1 MNERTIAAMVVMAL
15 AIIALVVLSLA
26 LAEAQGALNRVTRS
40 SLNNLI
46 LGLQTD
52 QELSQFSR
60 MKRIDRIH
68 RAQNLISQRQVTGSA
83 CAFFRIICDI
93 MVGVLVACMA
103 ALGGMPLW
111 EQLLC
116 GVVMAILVAAI
127 SVTLGPRGR
136 SRQPMEA
143 LLKHVRLVGMAVLL
157 TPFKRRRQAEASAR
171 KNLRGELSDDEE
183 LEKIQI
189 EQGRAMV
196 DQLVEAG
203 AFDPEISEML
213 KNVLT
218 LSTTLTRE
226 IMVPRTDMICIS
238 KDASLD
244 SALKLFSRSGFSRI
258 PAIGEDVDDLVG
270 IVYLKDVVRALAFN
284 RKSDRSVASIIR
296 RPVLVP
302 ESKPVDDLFH
312 YMQRS
317 RHHLAVVV
325 DEYGGIAGLVTIED
339 AIEQIVGELEDEH
352 DRVQHDEPKQ
362 IGPHTWQLPVRTPI
376 ADLEE
381 LYEITIDEDDVDT
394 VYGLLTKLLGSV
406 PVSGSS
412 AVTRGIRLTAGEAVG
427 RRKKIATIVV
437 EPANGSNI
445 ALDLEDGAE
454 QEDEQADR
462 DQSEQDSQ
470 ENS

>member
-15 AIIALVVLSLA
+15 AIIALVILSLA

-157 TPFKRRRQAEASAR
+157 TP
-171 KNLRGELSDDEE
+171 
-183 LEKIQI
+183 
-189 EQGRAMV
+189 
-196 DQLVEAG
+196 
-203 AFDPEISEML
+203 
-213 KNVLT
+213 
-218 LSTTLTRE
+218 
-226 IMVPRTDMICIS
+226 
-238 KDASLD
+238 
-244 SALKLFSRSGFSRI
+244 
-258 PAIGEDVDDLVG
+258 
-270 IVYLKDVVRALAFN
+270 
-284 RKSDRSVASIIR
+284 
-296 RPVLVP
+296 
-302 ESKPVDDLFH
+302 
-312 YMQRS
+312 
-317 RHHLAVVV
+317 
-325 DEYGGIAGLVTIED
+325 
-339 AIEQIVGELEDEH
+339 
-352 DRVQHDEPKQ
+352 
-362 IGPHTWQLPVRTPI
+362 
-376 ADLEE
+376 
-381 LYEITIDEDDVDT
+381 
-394 VYGLLTKLLGSV
+394 
-406 PVSGSS
+406 
-412 AVTRGIRLTAGEAVG
+412 
-427 RRKKIATIVV
+427 
-437 EPANGSNI
+437 
-445 ALDLEDGAE
+445 
-454 QEDEQADR
+454 
-462 DQSEQDSQ
+462 
-470 ENS
+470 